1 MQLSKTREFVCEQ
14 CGSPY
19 ILSDDTFYRRRKIGL
34 PNYCKQCMK
43 KYADK
48 KRAEAFSKLTPEEQ
62 KEFIAKRNWYAR
74 ASKERQEEHRQ
85 KMRAIEAAKTPEQK
99 AEENRKNS
107 LGLKRHWKTVSAEA
121 KAKRTRPM
129 QKAIKSK
136 IDSMSEAEQKA
147 FYKNR
152 YNNWSDESKR
162 ENVDRGRVHM
172 IKYNASLTHEE
183 KLERV
188 NHMNEYMN
196 SLPREER
203 LAIASKAHQWYHD
216 LDLKGKMEYAQGKR
230 DIWIN
235 KPIGERQLDVRNRLS
250 NPHYRNKLNHEF
262 EVLFNNSIL
271 KDYFYYVSE
280 DIQGSE
286 VFHSWDYGI
295 YDQNGTLS
303 AVVDLDGRFYHA
315 DVCDYDGIHSKEEY
329 DERRGLTIP
338 NNVKY
343 CIINERD
350 TNKCFHFM
358 SDMLMLS
365 YQEYQDHLFK
375 LYRSMPFPEPKYS
388 DKELIKSY
396 NMISCMNCRD
406 KYHQNM
412 SINPRLGD
420 RIIYQFH
427 PSIWHQALPGKIS
440 PYDAWYDDLVLK
452 QHIRD
457 HILYHSHLNK
467 NKILQGFAIS
477 PTAPRMRFM
486 SGGKA
491 KMIINRYLSEYD
503 TVFDP
508 NMGYGGRMLGVISL
522 AKKYMGVCVDEV
534 LYRENTEMIGF
545 LKQYF
550 KIDVVINPDGTEYSC
565 MFTEANS
572 DDEITEYVSTYKCR
586 RYVFIADNT
595 ELYADYVV
603 EVYSYGHVNRN
614 ISSVIIVIE
623 REV

>member
-1 MQLSKTREFVCEQ
+1 MSKTREFVCEQ

-19 ILSDDTFYRRRKIGL
+19 ILSDDTYYSRRKRGL

-62 KEFIAKRNWYAR
+62 KEFIDKRNWYAR

-136 IDSMSEAEQKA
+136 ISSMSESEQKA
-147 FYKNR
+147 FYKSR
-152 YNNWSDESKR
+152 YNKWSDESKR
-162 ENVDRGRVHM
+162 VNAERGRVS
-172 IKYNASLTHEE
+172 ITKYNASLTDEE

-216 LDLKGKMEYAQGKR
+216 LDLKGKMEYAQGKKN
-230 DIWIN
+230 IWNN
-235 KPIGERQLDVRNRLS
+235 KPIEEKELEIRIRLS
-250 NPHYRNKLNHEF
+250 SSNNRNKFHQKF
-262 EVLFNNSIL
+262 EELFNNSIL
-271 KDYFYYVSE
+271 KDYSYF
-280 DIQGSE
+280 IPE
-286 VFHSWDYGI
+286 VLSGDEVLHSWDYGI
-295 YDQNGTLS
+295 YDQNGELV
-303 AVVDLDGRFYHA
+303 AVVDLDGEYFHA
-315 DVCDYDGIHSKEEY
+315 DSCDYDGVHSKEEY
-329 DERRGLTIP
+329 DERRGLAIS
-338 NNVKY
+338 NNLKY
-343 CIINERD
+343 CIINERNI
-350 TNKCFHFM
+350 NKCFQFM
-358 SDMLMLS
+358 LDMLMLS

-375 LYRSMPFPEPKYS
+375 LYRAMPFPEPKYS
-388 DKELIKSY
+388 DKELINSY
-396 NMISCMNCRD
+396 NMVSCMNCRD

-420 RIIYQFH
+420 RIMYHFH
-427 PSIWHQALPGKIS
+427 PSIWQQALPGKIS
-440 PYDAWYDDLVLK
+440 PYDAWYDDKLLRE
-452 QHIRD
+452 HIKD
-457 HILYHSHLNK
+457 HLLYHTHLNK
-467 NKILQGFAIS
+467 NKILQGFNLS
-477 PTAPRMRFM
+477 PTAPRIRFM

-522 AKKYMGVCVDEV
+522 AKKYVGVCVDEV
-534 LYRENTEMIGF
+534 LYRENTEMIEF

-550 KIDVVINPDGTEYSC
+550 KIDVDINPTGTEYPC
-565 MFTEANS
+565 MFTEVDN
-572 DDEITEYVSTYKCR
+572 DDQITEYVSTYKCR
-586 RYVFIADNT
+586 RYVFVADNT
-595 ELYADYVV
+595 ELYTDYVV
-603 EVYSYGHVNRN
+603 EVYSDGQVNRN
-614 ISSVIIVIE
+614 NHSIVIIE